1 MKRLIFFPILALFM
15 FSACIEG
22 DTYVDESTIIE
33 GSLKSVYTATIQP
46 SQWLPSGTY
55 GAPGYYLYA
64 TIEAPFI
71 TNYVLDKG
79 AVMIYTYFDGFEVQ
93 LPYIISRRVDFSNFV
108 EILSY
113 ESEPGYLLEPGY
125 LSFILDASDF
135 QADPYP
141 SPLVFKIVVIE

>member
-1 MKRLIFFPILALFM
+1 MKRLIPFLFLTSFM

-46 SQWLPSGTY
+46 SQWEEAGTY

-64 TIEAPFI
+64 TIAAPYI

-79 AVMIYTYFDGFEVQ
+79 AVIIYTYFDGFEMQ
-93 LPYIISRRVDFSNFV
+93 LPYIISRQVGSSNFV
-108 EILSY
+108 EILSH
-113 ESEPGYLLEPGY
+113 ESEPGY

-135 QADPYP
+135 QVDPYP
-141 SPLVFKIVVIE
+141 FPLVFKIVVIE